1 MHEMSDANKTHYKD
15 DHENSMKQ
23 KATYG
28 FYNTLLIILSRTR
41 CVANMNENHKIRYA
55 ETNCT
60 SAIAQIGILTQA
72 KITINHNNT
81 RTNTLI
87 NNYPIIVLF

>member
-41 CVANMNENHKIRYA
+41 CVANMNEK
-55 ETNCT
+55 
-60 SAIAQIGILTQA
+60 S
-72 KITINHNNT
+72 
-81 RTNTLI
+81 
-87 NNYPIIVLF
+87 